1 MYQALLHKCHAVR
14 AGLCLVC
21 LGNPLCEVRD
31 PSPHEQIILREERDF
46 HYYLNPRRQAALTA
60 FYPGRSLEDCVRI
73 FDYHSAGLRLVRR
86 NGLLQPAPLQ
96 SPFYTVTGGRRR
108 VTDVPIR
115 WQRTLHLLG
124 GAPAIGLFAPDGQTV
139 ASQIQRTFNAHAPES
154 VRVLNPANGGSFLE
168 AARQILSPR
177 YPLRPGDLLVLL
189 LYECDSQAL
198 AEAVRAVPAARN
210 FLTCL
215 TAGDAFQRPHDYG
228 EIFFDARHMGPG
240 GYALL
245 AGYLFPHLLARLE
258 APDLA
263 APPELEAFAAHLRH
277 LRQRHGTPPGGVGG
291 IVLPAPLPEDGPA
304 RIARARSRCALLY
317 VFLPDQEANLSPAYA
332 EALAEPGTVAVACPS
347 LPLPA
352 ATLEPYFPPRQT
364 PISPLVAEDP
374 ALFASLVADT
384 LGIRQTF

>member
-108 VTDVPIR
+108 VTDVPVR

-139 ASQIQRTFNAHAPES
+139 ASQIQRAFNAHAPES

-168 AARQILSPR
+168 AARQLLSPR
-177 YPLRPGDLLVLL
+177 YPLRPGDLLVLP

-198 AEAVRAVPAARN
+198 AETARAAPAARN
-210 FLTCL
+210 SLLCL
-215 TAGDAFQRPHDYG
+215 TAGVRMTTEKFSLMRVTWGQAATPCLPA
-228 EIFFDARHMGPG
+228 IFF
-240 GYALL
+240 
-245 AGYLFPHLLARLE
+245 
-258 APDLA
+258 
-263 APPELEAFAAHLRH
+263 
-277 LRQRHGTPPGGVGG
+277 
-291 IVLPAPLPEDGPA
+291 
-304 RIARARSRCALLY
+304 RI
-317 VFLPDQEANLSPAYA
+317 FSPAWR
-332 EALAEPGTVAVACPS
+332 P
-347 LPLPA
+347 
-352 ATLEPYFPPRQT
+352 
-364 PISPLVAEDP
+364 PISPRPRSWKPSPHTSAICANATARLP
-374 ALFASLVADT
+374 AVWAASSSPRRCPKTARHV
-384 LGIRQTF
+384 